1 MTRVAEALKQ
11 EQELEEL
18 IKKVRF
24 IEYSS
29 EEEEAIIKWII
40 NRESKEDEKDL
51 PR

>member
-1 MTRVAEALKQ
+1 MTRVAEVFDQ
-11 EQELEEL
+11 EKKLEEL

-24 IEYSS
+24 VEYSS

-40 NRESKEDEKDL
+40 NQESTRNEKDL

>member
-1 MTRVAEALKQ
+1 MTYITEVLKQ
-11 EQELEEL
+11 ERELEEL

-24 IEYSS
+24 VEYSS